1 MRDTTKLSQ
10 RTGHLFKSLP
20 LAVIVFLLMA
30 TMAIADDAKLW
41 TAIKNGEA
49 FAIMRH
55 ALAPGTGD
63 PQNFSV
69 TDCTTQRNLSTEG
82 RDQARM
88 IGRRFRRQG
97 ITSAEVYSSEWC
109 RCQDT
114 AELLYLG
121 TVKPL
126 PSLNSFFETYERREL
141 QIRAIKKWLIAK
153 KSSKPLVLVSHQ
165 VNIFAL
171 TGTPTSSGETVVAQI
186 NAAGQVKVLGT
197 LE

>member
-1 MRDTTKLSQ
+1 MRDTKKLTR
-10 RTGHLFKSLP
+10 RTDRLINALP
-20 LAVIVFLLMA
+20 LAVIAVLSMA

-55 ALAPGTGD
+55 ALAPGTGG

-69 TDCTTQRNLSTEG
+69 TDCTTQRNLSRQG

-88 IGRRFRRQG
+88 IGSRFRKHG
-97 ITSAEVYSSEWC
+97 IASAEVYSSQWC
-109 RCQDT
+109 RCQHT
-114 AELLYLG
+114 AELLNLG

-126 PSLNSFFETYERREL
+126 PSLNSFFETYERREA
-141 QIRAIKKWLIAK
+141 QTRAIKKWLIAH

-186 NAAGQVKVLGT
+186 NAAGQVNVLGT